1 MGGIASRL
9 GRLEGE
15 SPCPECGGALAVE
28 YEVVGE
34 GGPDEGGVPEPCPG
48 CGQPLEIVV
57 TWNDPEP
64 GPEPGPE
71 RQA

>member
-1 MGGIASRL
+1 MGRRL
-9 GRLEGE
+9 ARLEGAT
-15 SPCPECGGALAVE
+15 PCPECGVPQAVE
-28 YEVVGE
+28 YEVVGAD
-34 GGPDEGGVPEPCPG
+34 GPDEGSVPELCPR

-64 GPEPGPE
+64 GPE